1 MAARYAVTK
10 NLGSDT
16 TKLEVVAASVAAI
29 LDPGLYRILYG
40 GRGRGGI
47 RLGRLGRLGRGAGS
61 WVE

>member
-1 MAARYAVTK
+1 M
-10 NLGSDT
+10 

-29 LDPGLYRILYG
+29 LDPGLYRILCG